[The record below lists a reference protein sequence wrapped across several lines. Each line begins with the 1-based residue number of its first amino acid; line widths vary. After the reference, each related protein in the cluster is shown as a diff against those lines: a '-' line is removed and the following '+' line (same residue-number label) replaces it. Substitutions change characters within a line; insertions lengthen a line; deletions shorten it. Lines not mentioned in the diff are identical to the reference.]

1 MARGPGTTGTRGKRG
16 QATRE
21 LDDTDA
27 GRRRIL
33 RRSALLKDC
42 APSVLEELAK
52 KGKLETRARGRILFR
67 AGDASDTLLLLVE
80 GRVRLSRASRD
91 DREYLVTWRE
101 PVDLVAD
108 TLLCGGTAQR
118 ETAEVT
124 QDAVLLALP
133 LRILKKAVDGDAAL
147 ASRLLQ
153 AVARRRWEL
162 EDHVERLLFRTVES
176 RLAERILGLAAQY
189 GQPDPRGTL
198 VPLKVTHAEMSRAIG
213 ATRETVTL
221 TLGALRRRGLIDFD
235 RRRIVLRDAARL
247 GKLV

>member
-1 MARGPGTTGTRGKRG
+1 MGRGRGTSVGRGRRG
-16 QATRE
+16 EAAGE
-21 LDDTDA
+21 LDDTEA

-33 RRSALLKDC
+33 RRCAVLKDGPP
-42 APSVLEELAK
+42 AQLDELAK
-52 KGKLETRARGRILFR
+52 KGKVEARGRGRILFR
-67 AGDASDTLLLLVE
+67 AGDASDTVLVLVE
-80 GRVRLSRASRD
+80 GRVRLSRSSRD

-108 TLLCGGTAQR
+108 TMLCGGPAQR

-124 QDAVLLALP
+124 EDAVLLSLP
-133 LRILKKAVDGDAAL
+133 LRAVKKAIDSDATM
-147 ASRLLQ
+147 ASRVLQ

-176 RLAERILGLAAQY
+176 RLAERILALGAQY
-189 GQPDPRGTL
+189 GKPDPRGTL
-198 VPLKVTHAEMSRAIG
+198 ITLKVTHAEMSRAIG

-235 RRRIVLRDAARL
+235 RRRIVVRDATRL
-247 GKLV
+247 AKLV